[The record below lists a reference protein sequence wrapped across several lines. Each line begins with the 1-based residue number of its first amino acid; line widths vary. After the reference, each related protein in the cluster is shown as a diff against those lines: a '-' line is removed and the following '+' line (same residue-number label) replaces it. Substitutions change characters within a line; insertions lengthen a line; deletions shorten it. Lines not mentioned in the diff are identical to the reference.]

1 MVYRYP
7 HYYRRFHCIASDCP
21 DTCCASWEIGIDGK
35 SLERYRHVP
44 GLLGNRLHNS
54 IDWRRH
60 SFRQYEGR
68 CEFLNE
74 EKLCD
79 LYTELGEKGFC
90 RACRLYPRHIEEFE
104 GVREVSLSLSC
115 IEAARI
121 ILETEEPVRILAKET
136 DREETYEDF
145 DVAFYR
151 MLMDARTQIMEI
163 LQDRATDERT
173 RMGLSLLL
181 AHDLHRRIRGDRLS
195 ETDSLLERYR
205 RSDRAVYF
213 AKKMTACEPGGS
225 DRYETMKALYGVMER
240 MPGLKPEWPQR
251 RSRMEA
257 VLYGNGREDYA
268 ARRRRF
274 LQSDAGARMPLL
286 CEQLMGYWVFVYF
299 CGAVYDRNAYGK
311 MKFAVACTLL
321 IEDMCQAVWQEN
333 GETLVH
339 AEIVDIAHQF
349 SREIEH
355 VDENRESLERALT
368 RDTRL
373 GIRALLCAVWDRVDL
388 LP

>member
-44 GLLGNRLHNS
+44 GSLGNRLHNS

-68 CEFLNE
+68 CEFLND

-104 GVREVSLSLSC
+104 GVREVSLCLSC

-121 ILETEEPVRILAKET
+121 ILETEEPVRILTKET

-145 DVAFYR
+145 DVALYR
-151 MLMDARTQIMEI
+151 TLVDARTQIMEI

-181 AHDLHRRIRGDRLS
+181 AHDLQRRIRGDRLS

-213 AKKMTACEPGGS
+213 VKKMTACEPGGS
-225 DRYETMKALYGVMER
+225 NRYETMKA
-240 MPGLKPEWPQR
+240 
-251 RSRMEA
+251 
-257 VLYGNGREDYA
+257 
-268 ARRRRF
+268 
-274 LQSDAGARMPLL
+274 LL
-286 CEQLMGYWVFVYF
+286 CEQLMGYWVFAYF

-373 GIRALLCAVWDRVDL
+373 GIRALLCAVWDRADL